1 MVEWGAT
8 EELGRVCKAVGAIVG
23 EAIVGGA
30 ALAIADTEAGRG
42 GPAGAPGALTGVGGG
57 GPAGFP
63 PTVGG
68 PDIVVVVVEG
78 AAPVDLGTEAELS
91 SLDEQG
97 GLWCLLL
104 VDLALATASAGVL
117 TSAPLR
123 LTMSTRGQASVMA
136 AEGGVQCSSL
146 YKPDIATQSAKMSRA
161 ASDGGLRTR
170 RWATVPSEART
181 PMKPVGK
188 LVLAVLPV

>member
-8 EELGRVCKAVGAIVG
+8 EELGKVCMAVGAVVG
-23 EAIVGGA
+23 EAVEGGT
-30 ALAIADTEAGRG
+30 ALAIADTEAGRGTG

-57 GPAGFP
+57 GPAGLP
-63 PTVGG
+63 AAVGG
-68 PDIVVVVVEG
+68 PDIVVAVVEG

-123 LTMSTRGQASVMA
+123 LTMSTRGQARVMA

-146 YKPDIATQSAKMSRA
+146 YKPDI
-161 ASDGGLRTR
+161 LRR
-170 RWATVPSEART
+170 RVQR
-181 PMKPVGK
+181 
-188 LVLAVLPV
+188 

>member
-1 MVEWGAT
+1 MSELLWSSGA
-8 EELGRVCKAVGAIVG
+8 RQK
-23 EAIVGGA
+23 
-30 ALAIADTEAGRG
+30 EAGRGTG

-104 VDLALATASAGVL
+104 VL
-117 TSAPLR
+117 
-123 LTMSTRGQASVMA
+123 STWPWHSPPQAS
-136 AEGGVQCSSL
+136 
-146 YKPDIATQSAKMSRA
+146 
-161 ASDGGLRTR
+161 
-170 RWATVPSEART
+170 
-181 PMKPVGK
+181 
-188 LVLAVLPV
+188 